1 MSNDV
6 VIERSLAAGV
16 IEVRLNRPEKKNALS
31 IAVRD
36 LLSDALDRAAQ
47 DHSVSVV
54 VIAATGDTFSAGFDL
69 SEFAA
74 AAEDTD
80 LDRALWASSD
90 RYHHRVLSFPLP
102 ILAAINGAALAGGF
116 DLATMCDIRVASK
129 SARFARPE
137 SSFGPIMYGPLHDMV
152 GSSIARDLSF
162 SGRSVQAEEAL
173 RLGLVSRVVDDAE
186 LDAEVATL
194 ASHIAATPRD
204 LLLNHKA
211 KMIARA
217 GIGDRGTLAL

>member
-1 MSNDV
+1 MSDDL

-16 IEVRLNRPEKKNALS
+16 TEVRLNRPGKKNALS

-54 VIAATGDTFSAGFDL
+54 VIAANGDTFSAGFDL
-69 SEFAA
+69 GEFAA
-74 AAEDTD
+74 AAEDPD
-80 LDRALWASSD
+80 LDKALWASSD
-90 RYHHRVLSFPLP
+90 RYHHRLLSFPLP
-102 ILAAINGAALAGGF
+102 ILAAVNGAALAGGF

-137 SSFGPIMYGPLHDMV
+137 SSFGPIMYSPLHDMV
-152 GSSIARDLSF
+152 GSAIARDLSF

-217 GIGDRGTLAL
+217 GIGDTLAL